1 MSGLS
6 SAEDGEPLPLQ
17 THPPTH
23 ARAHTHAYTHHLRGF
38 WQQPLQPMTSCFK
51 LPYSL
56 SPALSTPG
64 AQVGVGWVGDSGLSR
79 ARFGE
84 KRAQRFLHTGEGKD
98 VTFPRGKKITHCPT
112 DPPAL
117 KSRSLCEVAGLV
129 EPSLVHVSS
138 DQKRSTEMAG
148 DAGMLT

>member
-1 MSGLS
+1 MLKMENRYPSKH
-6 SAEDGEPLPLQ
+6 

-23 ARAHTHAYTHHLRGF
+23 ARAHTRAYTHHLRGF

-64 AQVGVGWVGDSGLSR
+64 AQVGVGWLGDSGLSL

-84 KRAQRFLHTGEGKD
+84 KKAQRFLHTGEGKD
-98 VTFPRGKKITHCPT
+98 GVTFPRGKMKKKNTRCPT

-117 KSRSLCEVAGLV
+117 KSRSLRGVAGLV
-129 EPSLVHVSS
+129 KLSLVHVSS
-138 DQKRSTEMAG
+138 AQKRSTEMAG
-148 DAGMLT
+148 DAGMLP

>member
-1 MSGLS
+1 M
-6 SAEDGEPLPLQ
+6 ENRYPPNTP
-17 THPPTH
+17 THPR
-23 ARAHTHAYTHHLRGF
+23 ARAHTRAYTHHLRGF

-98 VTFPRGKKITHCPT
+98 GVTFPRGKKKKRKKNTRCPT
-112 DPPAL
+112 DLPAL
-117 KSRSLCEVAGLV
+117 KSRSPRGVAGLV
-129 EPSLVHVSS
+129 KLSLVHVSS

-148 DAGMLT
+148 DAGMLP